1 MIKIMSGEYSS
12 QAITW
17 PYESVIENRNITYLT
32 EYTFATIRLIEKPKL
47 LSLLLLS
54 LQQHSGRGTYH
65 HPLSVRKTSLK
76 FLQLIAP
83 VVYIDTSGSTLIGS
97 GLPSSNFRDMV
108 FWWGRS
114 ISDILPSCYAAAAV
128 LCSGAVTSRL
138 AVCVVNTGLK
148 GALETRAQPHHVNA
162 HVQLSRHNGCT
173 GRVQGSKFDPVY
185 TWRYLCYNVTQVT

>member
-1 MIKIMSGEYSS
+1 MSGEYSS
-12 QAITW
+12 QATTW

-47 LSLLLLS
+47 LSLLLLLS

-108 FWWGRS
+108 FW
-114 ISDILPSCYAAAAV
+114 
-128 LCSGAVTSRL
+128 
-138 AVCVVNTGLK
+138 
-148 GALETRAQPHHVNA
+148 
-162 HVQLSRHNGCT
+162 
-173 GRVQGSKFDPVY
+173 
-185 TWRYLCYNVTQVT
+185 